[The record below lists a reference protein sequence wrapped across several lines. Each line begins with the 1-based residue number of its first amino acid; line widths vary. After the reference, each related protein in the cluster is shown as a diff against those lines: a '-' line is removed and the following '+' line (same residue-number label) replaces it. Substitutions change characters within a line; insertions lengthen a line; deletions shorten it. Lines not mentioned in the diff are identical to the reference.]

1 MTKSYTNKFELN
13 TLELALLFL
22 ILGSCLLY
30 FSVNVYWVADQF
42 GIHLATGTLRKL
54 IDAVGSGSSLAGAYA
69 AIAGITIPAWAAAAI
84 GAMGETAA

>member
-42 GIHLATGTLRKL
+42 GIHLATGTL
-54 IDAVGSGSSLAGAYA
+54 
-69 AIAGITIPAWAAAAI
+69 
-84 GAMGETAA
+84 EN

>member
-1 MTKSYTNKFELN
+1 MFNLILQST
-13 TLELALLFL
+13 ALLFL

-84 GAMGETAA
+84 GAMGATAA

>member
-1 MTKSYTNKFELN
+1 MILQST
-13 TLELALLFL
+13 ALLFL

-84 GAMGETAA
+84 GAMGATAA

>member
-1 MTKSYTNKFELN
+1 M
-13 TLELALLFL
+13 
-22 ILGSCLLY
+22 
-30 FSVNVYWVADQF
+30 ADQF

-84 GAMGETAA
+84 GAMGATAA

>member
-30 FSVNVYWVADQF
+30 FSVNV
-42 GIHLATGTLRKL
+42 
-54 IDAVGSGSSLAGAYA
+54 
-69 AIAGITIPAWAAAAI
+69 
-84 GAMGETAA
+84 

>member
-69 AIAGITIPAWAAAAI
+69 AIARITIPAWAAAAI
-84 GAMGETAA
+84 GAMGATAA